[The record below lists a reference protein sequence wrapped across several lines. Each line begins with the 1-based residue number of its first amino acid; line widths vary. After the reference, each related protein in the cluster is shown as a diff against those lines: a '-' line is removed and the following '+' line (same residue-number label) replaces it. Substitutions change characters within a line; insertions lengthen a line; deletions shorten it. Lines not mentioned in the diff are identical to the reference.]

1 MTKSH
6 ILFSGLERDTR
17 GIKVR
22 FSIMGKGSL
31 AGFEVATCTS
41 GYAFPSYGAALKG
54 ARRAL
59 VKIER
64 TGKFPNMCERF

>member
-1 MTKSH
+1 MN
-6 ILFSGLERDTR
+6 INFSGFDRNRNGLR
-17 GIKVR
+17 IK
-22 FSIMGKGSL
+22 FSVMGKGTCE
-31 AGFEVATCTS
+31 GIEIATCTS

-59 VKIER
+59 DTIKR